1 MAKHFKYFGF
11 IVCFVC
17 AFFLVGMN
25 VNAQEITIDP
35 NMSQD
40 EIDGKLIGATSQ
52 DSIVIA
58 PGDYSTEKNGK
69 NYHKIIN
76 VTKDNLS
83 FVISGNYTELQ
94 FINRANGTKITA
106 NNATIDGNASTEGN
120 ASAALFIEEGSMYLS
135 GNLTLVDHNHGV
147 RLGYKNAGTNIYSAL
162 TLTEFATLNI
172 NDNVLTNSNQH
183 GYYGGGYD
191 DPDSSVYSSYVDKG
205 QGNGTSGSA
214 IDVRGRGNA
223 NLTLSSN
230 AKLNINNNIGA
241 GIYAINV
248 TNFTF
253 NLESN
258 SYALFTNNGQGICM
272 NTDYPDSVNINL
284 DHAILD
290 INHNHSNG
298 ITGQSLPYI
307 LNVSNGSK
315 LNVSD
320 NGAVAINNFY
330 IIVNDSTVTANNN
343 GSHGIS
349 NVSFDATN
357 STIDTSNNAYIG
369 LNISKYNAGKEST
382 DIINSTITANNNG
395 GPGVRFYISNGV
407 TNIKD
412 SSITTNKNGY
422 GDDIYGFGEKPGD
435 SGYWA
440 GIVAKGDLYISN
452 STMMSDG
459 VSGYSLYD
467 DKNGEAKF
475 HVLEDSVIVS
485 NGEESN
491 DIFDDYNSENHHSG
505 NTIVTGGSLQI
516 DSDNVTASDSLND
529 RYHSEQN
536 PTMPDGTGSKEEVQ
550 FAGPVNSDY
559 TALTQFVLHQDVNKE
574 VGGEGSHVFTYIDP
588 NTGRV
593 YRYQFR
599 YNQLGEDLD
608 PTVFGRAYVW
618 APTSIVHYDATEGF
632 ISNFGTSGRV
642 IFGSSMTEAIVGLNT
657 RFASDVTIFGNSM
670 NLAEKILAT
679 ASREGYVFLGW
690 YIADDQELAQKYAS
704 EGNFEALY
712 ELLNTEFNAST
723 KIMVDGTPVEELT
736 VYAKWGKMNT
746 GTTIDPEVNPPKT
759 GVQEAGVS
767 MTYVLLAMSGSLC
780 AYAKRKEIRG
790 E

>member
-1 MAKHFKYFGF
+1 
-11 IVCFVC
+11 
-17 AFFLVGMN
+17 
-25 VNAQEITIDP
+25 
-35 NMSQD
+35 
-40 EIDGKLIGATSQ
+40 
-52 DSIVIA
+52 
-58 PGDYSTEKNGK
+58 
-69 NYHKIIN
+69 
-76 VTKDNLS
+76 
-83 FVISGNYTELQ
+83 
-94 FINRANGTKITA
+94 
-106 NNATIDGNASTEGN
+106 
-120 ASAALFIEEGSMYLS
+120 
-135 GNLTLVDHNHGV
+135 
-147 RLGYKNAGTNIYSAL
+147 
-162 TLTEFATLNI
+162 
-172 NDNVLTNSNQH
+172 
-183 GYYGGGYD
+183 
-191 DPDSSVYSSYVDKG
+191 
-205 QGNGTSGSA
+205 
-214 IDVRGRGNA
+214 
-223 NLTLSSN
+223 
-230 AKLNINNNIGA
+230 
-241 GIYAINV
+241 
-248 TNFTF
+248 
-253 NLESN
+253 
-258 SYALFTNNGQGICM
+258 M

-307 LNVSNGSK
+307 LNVSNGST

-422 GDDIYGFGEKPGD
+422 GDDIYGFGENPVD
-435 SGYWA
+435 SAYWA

-467 DKNGEAKF
+467 DEDGEAKF

-491 DIFDDYNSENHHSG
+491 DIFDDYNSKNHHSG

-536 PTMPDGTGSKEEVQ
+536 PTMPDETGSKEEVQ

-599 YNQLGEDLD
+599 YNQL
-608 PTVFGRAYVW
+608 
-618 APTSIVHYDATEGF
+618 
-632 ISNFGTSGRV
+632 
-642 IFGSSMTEAIVGLNT
+642 
-657 RFASDVTIFGNSM
+657 
-670 NLAEKILAT
+670 EKI
-679 ASREGYVFLGW
+679 
-690 YIADDQELAQKYAS
+690 
-704 EGNFEALY
+704 
-712 ELLNTEFNAST
+712 
-723 KIMVDGTPVEELT
+723 
-736 VYAKWGKMNT
+736 
-746 GTTIDPEVNPPKT
+746 
-759 GVQEAGVS
+759 
-767 MTYVLLAMSGSLC
+767 
-780 AYAKRKEIRG
+780 
-790 E
+790 